1 MESETDLDLLE
12 PALAIAMLATEKRRA
27 YGNSFNK
34 VGHIMTILYPDGIPP
49 AAYKDALATVR
60 VLDKVVRIATSLGN
74 PDLMNEDPWRD
85 ILGYALLSV
94 ASNKE

>member
-1 MESETDLDLLE
+1 MEDEADLDLLE
-12 PALAIAMLATEKRRA
+12 PSLAIAKLATEKRRA
-27 YGNSFNK
+27 YGNSFDK
-34 VGHIMTILYPDGIPP
+34 VGQIMTILYPDGIPP
-49 AAYKDALATVR
+49 AAYTDALATVR